1 MLKLPV
7 GKHLTLAI
15 HFNDQAV
22 LRPYTPVAPVLPEE
36 EDGTFTLCVKTYF
49 PTDGG
54 PYPPGGLV
62 SNYLDC
68 LQEGSW
74 LKRVL
79 EMTSV

>member
-1 MLKLPV
+1 MLS
-7 GKHLTLAI
+7 I

-22 LRPYTPVAPVLPEE
+22 LRPYTPVAPVLPQE

-68 LQEGSW
+68 LEEGLSYPARAD
-74 LKRVL
+74 LFVQTL
-79 EMTSV
+79 TTCLL